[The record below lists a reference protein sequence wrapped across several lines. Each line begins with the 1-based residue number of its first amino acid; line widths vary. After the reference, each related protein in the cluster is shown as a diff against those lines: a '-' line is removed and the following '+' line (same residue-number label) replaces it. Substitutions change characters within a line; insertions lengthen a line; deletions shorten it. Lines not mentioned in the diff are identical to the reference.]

1 MYPYPTTDID
11 TGQPAARP
19 VYRRPAVLA
28 AAAAAALAIALGLSL
43 WLAGLFTGPAQ
54 TPAGILRADGY
65 TVTASQTVDQA
76 AAAGELNSSMGKQL
90 KPYIVAIAAG
100 THGAAGE
107 GVIQLT
113 GAGRAMFAGIMP
125 LLTGQMGAG
134 VTAHMAGD
142 FLVLDGPAGQLGSI
156 GSM

>member
-19 VYRRPAVLA
+19 VYRRPAVISA
-28 AAAAAALAIALGLSL
+28 AAAAILTALGLAL
-43 WLAGLFTGPAQ
+43 WLAGVFAGPAQ

-113 GAGRAMFAGIMP
+113 DAGRSMFAGIMP